1 MRRILSSP
9 YARATLVLAAVL
21 AVDQVSKRIVRHD
34 IEIGEQV
41 KLLPGI
47 QLVHTT
53 NHGVAF
59 GLAAKDQLL
68 VTVIVILAL
77 IGLLAYFA
85 THSRRPLIWLPTG
98 LLLGGALGNLIDRLS
113 EGSVVDFVQLPLGWP
128 PFNLADVS
136 IVAGVV
142 LLLIAIEAPRARTSE
157 RGRDET
163 AV

>member
-1 MRRILSSP
+1 VRRLVSSP
-9 YARATLVLAAVL
+9 YVKATLVLAAVL
-21 AVDQVSKRIVRHD
+21 IVDQISKRIVKQG
-34 IEIGEQV
+34 IGIGEQV
-41 KLLPGI
+41 KFLPGI

-68 VTVIVILAL
+68 VTIVVSVAL
-77 IGLLAYFA
+77 IGLIAYFV

-142 LLLIAIEAPRARTSE
+142 LLLIVIESPGARS
-157 RGRDET
+157 R
-163 AV
+163 